1 MRYFL
6 EIAYDGTNYHG
17 WQVQPNALTVQQVLN
32 DCLSTVLRETVETIG
47 SGRTDTG
54 VHAEQQFVH
63 LTIDQTLNKEEAC
76 YRFNRILPPDIAVK
90 NIYEV
95 SPEAHAR
102 YDAIA
107 RTYEYRI
114 SLINNPFL
122 RSFSYFMGRRPDIAL
137 MNEAAAVLLDFE
149 DYTAFSK
156 VKGDTKHY
164 RCEIYQAHWS
174 CPKLNQLVF
183 TIRANRFLRGMV
195 RLVVGTLLDVGAG
208 KLTVD
213 AFKEVIA
220 GQNRSLASAAAP
232 AAGLFLT
239 KVEYPANY
247 FPPQ

>member
-17 WQVQPNALTVQQVLN
+17 WQIQPNAVTVQQVLN

-63 LTIDQTLNKEEAC
+63 VDISGNLNKEEAC
-76 YRFNRILPPDIAVK
+76 YRFNRILPHDIAVK
-90 NIYEV
+90 NIYEAA
-95 SPEAHAR
+95 PDAHAR
-102 YDAIA
+102 FDAIS

-114 SLINNPFL
+114 SLVNNPFL
-122 RSFSYFMGRRPDIAL
+122 HAYSHYLSRQPDINL
-137 MNEAAAVLLDFE
+137 MNEAAMALLNFE
-149 DYTAFSK
+149 DFTTFSK

-164 RCEIYQAHWS
+164 RCHIFQAYWQ
-174 CPKLNQLVF
+174 LQTQNMLVF

-195 RLVVGTLLDVGAG
+195 RLIVGSLLDVGSG
-208 KLTVD
+208 KLSISD
-213 AFKEVIA
+213 FKNAVAI
-220 GQNRSLASAAAP
+220 QDRRMASAAAP

-239 KVEYPANY
+239 KVEYPENY
-247 FPPQ
+247 FRTN

>member
-17 WQVQPNALTVQQVLN
+17 WQIQPNALTVQQVLN
-32 DCLSTVLRETVETIG
+32 DCLSTVLRATIETVG

-63 LTIDQTLNKEEAC
+63 LDVAGKLDKEEAC
-76 YRFNRILPPDIAVK
+76 YRFNRILPHDIAVK

-95 SPEAHAR
+95 APDAHAR
-102 YDAIA
+102 FDAVA

-122 RSFSYFMGRRPDIAL
+122 HAYSHFMSRRPNVEL
-137 MNEAAAVLLDFE
+137 MNEAAATLLHFE
-149 DYTAFSK
+149 DFTTFSK
-156 VKGDTKHY
+156 VKGETKHY
-164 RCEIYQAHWS
+164 RCQIFRADWQVQENI
-174 CPKLNQLVF
+174 LLF

-195 RLVVGTLLDVGAG
+195 RLVVGTLLDVGNG
-208 KLTVD
+208 KLSVADFKATVQS
-213 AFKEVIA
+213 
-220 GQNRSLASAAAP
+220 QNRHLASAAAH

-247 FPPQ
+247 FLL

>member
-17 WQVQPNALTVQQVLN
+17 WQIQPNAVTVQQVLN
-32 DCLSTVLRETVETIG
+32 DCLSTILRETIETIG

-63 LTIDQTLNKEEAC
+63 FDVTRTLDKEEAC
-76 YRFNRILPPDIAVK
+76 YRFNRILPHDIAVK

-102 YDAIA
+102 FDAVA

-114 SLINNPFL
+114 CLNNNPFL
-122 RSFSYFMGRRPDIAL
+122 HAYSHYLSRKPNIEA
-137 MNEAAAVLLDFE
+137 MNEAAEMLLGFE
-149 DYTAFSK
+149 DFTTFSK
-156 VKGDTKHY
+156 VKGETKHY
-164 RCEIYQAHWS
+164 KCQMYYAHWE
-174 CPKLNQLVF
+174 LREDDMLIF

-195 RLVVGTLLDVGAG
+195 RLIVGTLLDVGSE
-208 KLTVD
+208 KLTISD
-213 AFKEVIA
+213 FKEVVSSQDRRQSS
-220 GQNRSLASAAAP
+220 GAAP

-239 KVEYPANY
+239 RVEYPENY
-247 FPPQ
+247 FLV

>member
-17 WQVQPNALTVQQVLN
+17 WQIQPNAISVQQVLN
-32 DCLSTVLRETVETIG
+32 DCLSTVLRETIETIG

-63 LTIDQTLNKEEAC
+63 FDVARTLNKTEAC

-95 SPEAHAR
+95 LPEAHAR
-102 YDAIA
+102 FDAIA

-114 SLINNPFL
+114 CLQNNPFL
-122 RSFSYFMGRRPDIAL
+122 RAFSYFLGRHPNVEQL
-137 MNEAAAVLLDFE
+137 NEAASALLNFE
-149 DYTAFSK
+149 DFTTFSK

-164 RCEIYQAHWS
+164 QCQLYQANW
-174 CPKLNQLVF
+174 QLRDPDMLIF

-195 RLVVGTLLDVGAG
+195 RLIVGTLLDVGSG
-208 KLTVD
+208 KLSVA
-213 AFKEVIA
+213 AFKEVVA
-220 GQNRSLASAAAP
+220 SQDRRMASAAAP
-232 AAGLFLT
+232 ATGLFLI
-239 KVEYPANY
+239 KVEYPEN
-247 FPPQ
+247 FLMIK